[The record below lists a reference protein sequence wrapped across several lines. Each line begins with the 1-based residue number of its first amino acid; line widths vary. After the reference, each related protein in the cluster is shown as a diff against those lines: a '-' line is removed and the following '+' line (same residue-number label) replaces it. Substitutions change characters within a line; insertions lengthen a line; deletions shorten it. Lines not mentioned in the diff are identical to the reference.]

1 MKKILNIGKKVSKS
15 NQKIFYKPSKKIVIY
30 VFVVGILIL
39 AIGIYFLSKGLL
51 NKRQSDQKRV
61 THYIEELGK
70 SFYEDYYYS
79 QLNDMKNNQLIENI
93 PAFLKNFESQGI
105 PVSLN
110 QLIELHFK
118 TKEEIDKVL
127 KNYHCSFEETG
138 FQIYPKS
145 PYQKSSY
152 NLEFHIACE
161 NLQKEE

>member
-79 QLNDMKNNQLIENI
+79 QLNDMKNNQR
-93 PAFLKNFESQGI
+93 SQ
-105 PVSLN
+105 
-110 QLIELHFK
+110 
-118 TKEEIDKVL
+118 
-127 KNYHCSFEETG
+127 TG
-138 FQIYPKS
+138 KG
-145 PYQKSSY
+145 
-152 NLEFHIACE
+152 EV
-161 NLQKEE
+161 